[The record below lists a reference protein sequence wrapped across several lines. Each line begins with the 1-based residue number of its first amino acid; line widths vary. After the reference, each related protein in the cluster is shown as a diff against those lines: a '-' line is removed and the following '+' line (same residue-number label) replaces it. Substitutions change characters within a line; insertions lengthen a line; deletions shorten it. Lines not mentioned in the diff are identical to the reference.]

1 MYSYIGSM
9 IFFCIYKFKLF
20 VFLFFKFVIF
30 VVLIGI
36 PALMNYLH
44 KWSPY
49 IMKVERVR
57 VRE

>member
-9 IFFCIYKFKLF
+9 IFFCIYKFKSF
-20 VFLFFKFVIF
+20 VLLFFKFVIF